1 MAAPGRAKQAGDL
14 VIEKLASFP
23 DTVDTADLEY
33 RNRYRRGPLPDV
45 PGTGQI
51 WISPDRGAPDPRHQR
66 PYSLSP
72 WPPRGRNRRGAAAR
86 YRRHHR
92 AFPRPRSVGD
102 TGKYVTESRGCGS
115 EWWPL
120 AWIADDELRDS
131 VTS

>member
-1 MAAPGRAKQAGDL
+1 VARYLTFLEQARYGLAPIEEHLTRDISDHTPCRPGR
-14 VIEKLASFP
+14 
-23 DTVDTADLEY
+23 
-33 RNRYRRGPLPDV
+33 RG
-45 PGTGQI
+45 
-51 WISPDRGAPDPRHQR
+51 
-66 PYSLSP
+66 
-72 WPPRGRNRRGAAAR
+72 GRNRRGAAAR

>member
-1 MAAPGRAKQAGDL
+1 MARYLTFLEQARYGLAP
-14 VIEKLASFP
+14 IEEHLTHDISDHTPVALA
-23 DTVDTADLEY
+23 AE
-33 RNRYRRGPLPDV
+33 GG
-45 PGTGQI
+45 GTG
-51 WISPDRGAPDPRHQR
+51 GAP
-66 PYSLSP
+66 L
-72 WPPRGRNRRGAAAR
+72 R

-120 AWIADDELRDS
+120 AWITDDELRDS